1 MKLLY
6 VVNTRHDEEAYR
18 VYARIHMESR
28 VTMANRVISLL
39 AGLLFISGGA
49 LAIAQQGPKVL
60 YIASIIVGLL
70 VLCGKPLGLWRMR
83 RQLMK
88 SANDIQTVF
97 DYRFGDSA
105 FDVSYPGE
113 TMSCPYS
120 KIQKIVETEG
130 YYFIYTDTRMAHILP
145 KKDFSQGNAAAF
157 GAFLSEKTGVTVVK
171 SK

>member
-1 MKLLY
+1 MKLFY
-6 VVNTRHDEEAYR
+6 VINTRHDADAYR

-49 LAIAQQGPKVL
+49 LAIVQQGPKVL

-120 KIQKIVETEG
+120 KIQKIVETEA
-130 YYFIYTDTRMAHILP
+130 YYFVYTDTRMAHILP